1 MRETDTIIGID
12 LGTTNSVVAIW
23 NAQTQQVE
31 VLHNREGER
40 LTPSVVLFDPQQE
53 TPTVGQTA
61 RALATEEPGQV
72 IYSVKRFIGRTFQ
85 DAWVRYDQ
93 EHVTYSIE
101 ETQQHKVV
109 IKVGEQRLTPSQ
121 ISAEV
126 LHKLKQDAEATL
138 DGRTITR
145 AIITVPAYFNEAQ
158 RQATRE
164 AAKLAG
170 LEVQQLL
177 SEPNAAALAFGLLQY
192 PHTDRRDSKNLMQPP
207 MPPNV
212 DNSNRMMGK
221 TSSGFALGAEPQT
234 FAA

>member
-1 MRETDTIIGID
+1 MDTVDVIGID

-31 VLHNREGER
+31 ILNNREGEH
-40 LTPSVVLFDPQQE
+40 LTPSVVLFDPQQQ

-61 RALATEEPGQV
+61 RALAIEEPRQV

-85 DAWVRYDQ
+85 DEWVRYDQ

-121 ISAEV
+121 ISAVV
-126 LHKLKQDAEATL
+126 LRKLKQDAEAAL
-138 DGRTITR
+138 GRQTIAR
-145 AIITVPAYFNEAQ
+145 AIITVPAYFNDAQ
-158 RQATRE
+158 RQATKE

-170 LEVQQLL
+170 LEVLQLL
-177 SEPNAAALAFGLLQY
+177 SEPTAAALAFGLG
-192 PHTDRRDSKNLMQPP
+192 T
-207 MPPNV
+207 
-212 DNSNRMMGK
+212 
-221 TSSGFALGAEPQT
+221 EPQT
-234 FAA
+234 FAVYDLGGGTFDLSLL

>member
-1 MRETDTIIGID
+1 MDTVDVIGID

-31 VLHNREGER
+31 ILNNREGEH
-40 LTPSVVLFDPQQE
+40 LTPSVVLFDPQQQ

-61 RALATEEPGQV
+61 RALAIEEPRQV

-85 DAWVRYDQ
+85 DEWVRYDQ

-121 ISAEV
+121 ISAVV
-126 LHKLKQDAEATL
+126 LRKLKQDAEAAL
-138 DGRTITR
+138 GRQTIAR
-145 AIITVPAYFNEAQ
+145 AIITVPAYFNDAQ
-158 RQATRE
+158 RQATKE

-170 LEVQQLL
+170 LEVLQFLASRLL
-177 SEPNAAALAFGLLQY
+177 LPSPLGLGRSHKLSLSMISAVV
-192 PHTDRRDSKNLMQPP
+192 PS
-207 MPPNV
+207 
-212 DNSNRMMGK
+212 
-221 TSSGFALGAEPQT
+221 TSLFCSLN
-234 FAA
+234 